1 MDHSSVQKIIV
12 RMPNWIG
19 DIVMA
24 TPFIHEVRK
33 FYPKAHLTVMCQYPG
48 SDLLLQDPSIDELFA
63 FKRSKPLFMR
73 RDPQQSITERLKIGH
88 YDLGFL
94 LTNSWSSAW
103 WFFQGGVKERVGF
116 KNGLRQ
122 LLLTR
127 CYKKPPKE
135 SPIHQVDEYR
145 ILLGQIAKGAS
156 AMRPILYLDDQEKRE
171 AERLLNRLGIEQKD
185 TVIGISPGASYGSAK
200 CWPVEYFVDLVKRLK
215 AHPTV
220 KVIFLGDA
228 GQEPMIASIIE
239 QTASQAINLAGKTSL
254 RELMAIIQA
263 VDLLLTNDSGPMH
276 IAAALQKP
284 LIALFGST
292 DPRKTGP
299 YRADQVL
306 YHPAACSP
314 CFKRECPIDFRCMR
328 SLTPDLVDR
337 EIAKQLHL
345 ER

>member
-1 MDHSSVQKIIV
+1 MDHLSIKKIIV

-24 TPFIHEVRK
+24 TPFIRQVK
-33 FYPKAHLTVMCQYPG
+33 KTYPQAHLTVMCQYPG

-73 RDPQQSITERLKIGH
+73 RDPQQSITEQLKIGH

-103 WFFQGGVKERVGF
+103 WFFQGRVKERIGF
-116 KNGLRQ
+116 KNGPRN

-127 CYKKPPKE
+127 CYEKPLRE
-135 SPIHQVDEYR
+135 SPIHQVDEYLM
-145 ILLGQIAKGAS
+145 LLGNKKMA
-156 AMRPILYLDDQEKRE
+156 PLLPPTLYLNDQEKKDAKILMHRV
-171 AERLLNRLGIEQKD
+171 GIQLED
-185 TVIGISPGASYGSAK
+185 RVIGISPGARYGSAK
-200 CWPVEYFVDLVKRLK
+200 CWPVDYFVELLKRLK
-215 AHPTV
+215 RHPHI

-228 GQEPMIASIIE
+228 GQEGMIAAIIE
-239 QTASQAINLAGKTSL
+239 QAGSQAVNLAGKTSL
-254 RELMAIIQA
+254 RELMSIIQV
-263 VDLLLTNDSGPMH
+263 VDLLVTNDSGPMH
-276 IAAALQKP
+276 IASALQTP

-306 YHPAACSP
+306 YSPAACSP
-314 CFKRECPIDFRCMR
+314 CFKRECPIDFRCMK
-328 SLTPDLVDR
+328 SLTPDLVFG
-337 EIAKQLHL
+337 EIAKQLDIKS
-345 ER
+345 